1 MFLGNTFAN
10 SPLIGQ
16 IDFKQGST
24 LRMSTAK
31 NYDYL
36 NRLASIASHPGG
48 TPSLASVSFAYQYN
62 NANQRTRMTLA
73 DGSYWLYEYDSL
85 GQVKSEKRYWNDH
98 TPVAGQQNEYS
109 FDDIGNRT
117 TAKSGGDSNGANL
130 RSATYTANS
139 RNQYTSRTVPGGFDV
154 LGIANSAASVTVNG
168 SATDYRRGEYFQEGV
183 NVSNGSAAVW
193 QSASVIASNGGSST
207 TNSGSVFVPQTP
219 ESMTSDADG
228 NLTQDGH
235 WDYVPD
241 AENRYITIKTRSGI
255 AGPVRRLEFE
265 YDCQGRRIRK
275 RVYDALSGG
284 NLLLERR
291 FLYDGWNAIAELDGN
306 NAVVRT
312 YVWGLDLSGSLQGAG
327 GVGGLVAVKTSGGV
341 AHFAAYDGNGNV
353 AGLVGGS
360 SGAVSALYEYGPFG
374 ETIRVTDT
382 LSGTNPFRFSSKYTD
397 TETDLVYYGYRY
409 YNPSTGRWPSRDPI
423 EEAGGAN
430 LYTFVGNNAANRID
444 ELGLY
449 EIDVHYY
456 LTAWLASKVPC
467 INSGDS
473 VAIARATQGVDENS
487 ATSPGYGSS
496 ERQRDVNARYHALH
510 PGPQGGPEDAH
521 MAELRNTAF
530 SNCDPSAFGIYLH
543 YLQDT
548 FSHQGFTDPEWGH
561 GRAGHNPDKTANDV
575 GKASRMAVAT
585 LDAMIAWSKS
595 CKKCC
600 VNPDLTGRTALSSA
614 EVTQMF
620 QFLRA
625 PGGGFAREIN
635 EDELRRKLEIL
646 EMEHR

>member
-1 MFLGNTFAN
+1 VHLYAM
-10 SPLIGQ
+10 
-16 IDFKQGST
+16 
-24 LRMSTAK
+24 
-31 NYDYL
+31 
-36 NRLASIASHPGG
+36 
-48 TPSLASVSFAYQYN
+48 
-62 NANQRTRMTLA
+62 
-73 DGSYWLYEYDSL
+73 DG
-85 GQVKSEKRYWNDH
+85 
-98 TPVAGQQNEYS
+98 
-109 FDDIGNRT
+109 I
-117 TAKSGGDSNGANL
+117 
-130 RSATYTANS
+130 
-139 RNQYTSRTVPGGFDV
+139 
-154 LGIANSAASVTVNG
+154 
-168 SATDYRRGEYFQEGV
+168 
-183 NVSNGSAAVW
+183 
-193 QSASVIASNGGSST
+193 
-207 TNSGSVFVPQTP
+207 
-219 ESMTSDADG
+219 
-228 NLTQDGH
+228 
-235 WDYVPD
+235 
-241 AENRYITIKTRSGI
+241 
-255 AGPVRRLEFE
+255 
-265 YDCQGRRIRK
+265 
-275 RVYDALSGG
+275 
-284 NLLLERR
+284 
-291 FLYDGWNAIAELDGN
+291 
-306 NAVVRT
+306 
-312 YVWGLDLSGSLQGAG
+312 
-327 GVGGLVAVKTSGGV
+327 
-341 AHFAAYDGNGNV
+341 GNV
-353 AGLVGGS
+353 AGLVKATDGT
-360 SGAVSALYEYGPFG
+360 VSALYERGPFG
-374 ETIRVTDT
+374 EPIRTTGTMAAENRYGFSTKRTDKTTDIVLYEFRPYT
-382 LSGTNPFRFSSKYTD
+382 LSQA
-397 TETDLVYYGYRY
+397 
-409 YNPSTGRWPSRDPI
+409 RWPSRDPI